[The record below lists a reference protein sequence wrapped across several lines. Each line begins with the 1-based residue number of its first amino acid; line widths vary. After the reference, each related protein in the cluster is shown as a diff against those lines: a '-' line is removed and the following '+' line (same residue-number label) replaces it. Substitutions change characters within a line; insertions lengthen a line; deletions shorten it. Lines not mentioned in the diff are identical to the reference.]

1 MDAIKGGFYLDM
13 LQQAS
18 GQYITIEEIMA
29 KYGMNRDQVDTF
41 LKGHNIRKVKVGKIV
56 KILKADF
63 EKEFCLQI

>member
-1 MDAIKGGFYLDM
+1 
-13 LQQAS
+13 
-18 GQYITIEEIMA
+18 MA